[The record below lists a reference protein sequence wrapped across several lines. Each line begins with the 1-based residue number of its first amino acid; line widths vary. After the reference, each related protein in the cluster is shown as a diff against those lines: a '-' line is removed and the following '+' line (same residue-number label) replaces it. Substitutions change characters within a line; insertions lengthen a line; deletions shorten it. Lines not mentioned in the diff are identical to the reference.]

1 MCGADVWGSL
11 CCSMQSIATIAAAT
25 LNTVMHCRFAQGNE
39 ANVVHQ
45 LLDEVLLTA
54 LERAIQPQLLEGMVL
69 DKIMGSQTP
78 S

>member
-1 MCGADVWGSL
+1 L
-11 CCSMQSIATIAAAT
+11 LQFAAAA
-25 LNTVMHCRFAQGNE
+25 LNAVMHCRFAQGNE

-45 LLDEVLLTA
+45 LLDEVLSTA
-54 LERAIQPQLLEGMVL
+54 LERAIEPQLLEGMVL

>member
-1 MCGADVWGSL
+1 VAL
-11 CCSMQSIATIAAAT
+11 CVVACRALLQFAAAA
-25 LNTVMHCRFAQGNE
+25 LNAVMHCRFAQGNE

-45 LLDEVLLTA
+45 LLDEVLSTA
-54 LERAIQPQLLEGMVL
+54 LERAIEPQLLEGMVL